1 MFVSLVISFKNEEKN
16 LNELIKRCVKV
27 IEKNDQYEIIFVDDA
42 STDKSLEVLLNHR
55 KENKNIKII
64 TTSRT
69 FGVSPCV
76 LAGFKKAKGDV
87 VIYMDSDLQDPPE
100 IIDEL
105 INKHKE
111 GYEVVHTVR
120 KKRFGESLYKIFL
133 TKIAYKLINLFSD
146 IELLENAGDFKLISK
161 NALHEILK
169 IQDVDPYLRGLS
181 VWVGYK
187 QSYVSYE
194 RQPRLFGKSK
204 FTFLNNLNPYKEFIR
219 GITSFSL
226 VPLYFSLFIGVIF
239 SLVSFVFLLLVIL
252 QKYLGLNLP
261 GWSAIMV
268 AILFLGGMILFT
280 LGILGIYIGNIFK
293 QVQGRQK
300 YIIKNFYN

>member
-87 VIYMDSDLQDPPE
+87 IIYMDSDLQDPPE

>member
-16 LNELIKRCVKV
+16 LSELIKRCVEVVK
-27 IEKNDQYEIIFVDDA
+27 KNYKYEIIFVDDA
-42 STDKSLEVLLNHR
+42 SNDKSLEILLNYR

-76 LAGFKKAKGDV
+76 LAGFEKAKGDV
-87 VIYMDSDLQDPPE
+87 IIYMDSDLQDPPE

-105 INKHKE
+105 INKYKE
-111 GYEVVHTVR
+111 GFEVVHTVR
-120 KKRFGESLYKIFL
+120 RKRYGESFFKIFL

-146 IELLENAGDFKLISK
+146 IELLENAGDFKLISR
-161 NALHEILK
+161 NAINEILK
-169 IQDVDPYLRGLS
+169 IQDADPYLRGLS

-187 QSYVSYE
+187 QTYISYE
-194 RQPRLFGKSK
+194 RQPRLYGRSK
-204 FTFLNNLNPYKEFIR
+204 FTFFNNLNPYKEFIR

-239 SLVSFVFLLLVIL
+239 SLISFIFLVVVIL
-252 QKYLGLNLP
+252 HKYLGLNLP

-268 AILFLGGMILFT
+268 AILFFGGMILFT
-280 LGILGIYIGNIFK
+280 LGLLGIYIGNIFK

-300 YIIKNFYN
+300 YIIKNFYD

>member
-1 MFVSLVISFKNEEKN
+1 M
-16 LNELIKRCVKV
+16 
-27 IEKNDQYEIIFVDDA
+27 
-42 STDKSLEVLLNHR
+42 
-55 KENKNIKII
+55 
-64 TTSRT
+64 
-69 FGVSPCV
+69 SPCV

-87 VIYMDSDLQDPPE
+87 IIYMDSDLQDPPE

-219 GITSFSL
+219 GITPFSL